1 MNLALASYEG
11 TIGERLELIQMIL
24 QPFNRALTGSKFEF
38 LGIISNGDNGR
49 YFKDSS
55 TLLDH
60 IDKTL
65 QIADRCRVYKFYIK
79 SHINENT
86 PTNVLATILQFDAI
100 VRCSKIGVEFNFGSF
115 TSMRLPIEAIG
126 NWLNLTNADG
136 QEHNERFLKLKI
148 YDDVPNLGEMF
159 EYLKKVCHFYTTF
172 YLTRIIRRKNFSRID
187 LIFLYGYVF
196 WVVILSHMTT
206 FFRSGTGSKPYR
218 GSKILKK

>member
-1 MNLALASYEG
+1 
-11 TIGERLELIQMIL
+11 MIL
-24 QPFNRALTGSKFEF
+24 QPFEKALTGSKFDF
-38 LGIISNGDNGR
+38 QSIISNGDSEHE
-49 YFKDSS
+49 FKDSSS

-60 IDKTL
+60 IDKLL
-65 QIADRCRVYKFYIK
+65 QIFARCRAYKFYIR
-79 SHINENT
+79 SYINENT

-126 NWLNLTNADG
+126 NWLNRTNADG
-136 QEHNERFLKLKI
+136 REHNERFLKLKI

-159 EYLKKVCHFYTTF
+159 EYLKKVC
-172 YLTRIIRRKNFSRID
+172 LS
-187 LIFLYGYVF
+187 FLYSFLSNSYYPSQKFFADRPDFLYVYVF
-196 WVVILSHMTT
+196 WVGILSHMTK